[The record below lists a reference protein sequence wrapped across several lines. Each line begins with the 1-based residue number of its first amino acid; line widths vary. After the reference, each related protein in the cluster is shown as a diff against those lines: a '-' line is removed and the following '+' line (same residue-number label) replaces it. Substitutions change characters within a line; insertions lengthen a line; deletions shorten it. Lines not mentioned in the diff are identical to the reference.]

1 MQERRRNILIGLFV
15 LGGLLC
21 LGILVL
27 LFGAFPNVVSGRTY
41 RVSVYFTTPVDD
53 LPVET
58 DVFMLGKRIGQVS
71 EVGWRSGQPSEGV
84 EAALRIESNVR
95 IPSNA
100 GAEFREA
107 SLGFGRPRVQIV
119 VPMGTAAP
127 GYLPANGQ
135 ATLFGKTVGPFDQ
148 IVPKETGVTLERAAS
163 QVGKL
168 AEALTPAARDVHDLL
183 KTTPVDQVDAGQTI
197 GNLSSAI
204 QRMDAT
210 LRHVNDVIGDPQ
222 VKGDL
227 VATIGNVRAAS
238 EQLKGAIADIEHFA
252 SAARRTA
259 EGAKEIPADVKQTLA
274 DLRGRVDTVA
284 RGIIT
289 NSDNLNKI
297 LVGLSS
303 TVEGINQG
311 EGTLGHLAKDNR
323 LYEALVL
330 TAQRLAMTMGD
341 LQALVKSWQA
351 EGVKIESM
359 KLR

>member
-15 LGGLLC
+15 LGGMVC
-21 LGILVL
+21 LAILVL
-27 LFGAFPNVVSGRTY
+27 LLGAFPNVVSVRTY
-41 RVSVYFTTPVDD
+41 KVTVYFTAPVED

-58 DVFMLGKRIGQVS
+58 DVLMLGKRIGQVA

-84 EAALRIESNVR
+84 EATLRIDSEVR

-100 GAEFREA
+100 AAEFKEA
-107 SLGFGRPRVQIV
+107 TMGFGRPRVQIT

-127 GYLPANGQ
+127 GYLPSNGQ
-135 ATLFGKTVGPFDQ
+135 GTLFGKTVGPFDQ

-168 AEALTPAARDVHDLL
+168 AEALTPAARDFHELL
-183 KTTPVDQVDAGQTI
+183 KTTPTDQVDTGQAV
-197 GNLSSAI
+197 GNLSSAM

-210 LRHVNDVIGDPQ
+210 LRHINDVIGDTQ

-227 VATIGNVRAAS
+227 IATVANVRAAS
-238 EQLKGAIADIEHFA
+238 EQLKGAITDIEHFA
-252 SAARRTA
+252 NAARQTA
-259 EGAKEIPADVKQTLA
+259 EGAKDIPADVKQTLA
-274 DLRGRVDTVA
+274 DIRGRVDTVA
-284 RGIIT
+284 RSITT

-297 LVGLSS
+297 LVGLNS
-303 TVEGINQG
+303 TVDGINQG
-311 EGTLGHLAKDNR
+311 EGTLGHLTKDNR

-330 TAQRLAMTMGD
+330 TAQRLATTVGD
-341 LQALVKSWQA
+341 LQALVKSWQS